1 MTNRKCERAQG
12 QIVRGERYTL
22 LQNNGTKWDVKDG
35 AGRKMT
41 APAVCFMIPPTD
53 PKAVT
58 IADRWVCTQ
67 SCMRTTI
74 QTQCWIVITLCTC
87 SLASQQS
94 GIKQKMG
101 SSKKVLVKRFDELKK
116 SGTGTGTLAPKS
128 LGTQPFGIRQK
139 FFFFKWH

>member
-35 AGRKMT
+35 AGRKLT

-53 PKAVT
+53 PEGVT

-67 SCMRTTI
+67 SCMRATI
-74 QTQCWIVITLCTC
+74 QE
-87 SLASQQS
+87 QQ
-94 GIKQKMG
+94 
-101 SSKKVLVKRFDELKK
+101 
-116 SGTGTGTLAPKS
+116 
-128 LGTQPFGIRQK
+128 
-139 FFFFKWH
+139 